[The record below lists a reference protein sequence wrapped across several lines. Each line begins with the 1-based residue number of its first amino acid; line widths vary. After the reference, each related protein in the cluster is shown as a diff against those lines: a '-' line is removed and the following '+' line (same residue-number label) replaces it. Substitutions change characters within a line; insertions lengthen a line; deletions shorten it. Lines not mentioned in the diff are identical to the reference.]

1 MEHIAIEKINQEL
14 AASNLRCAML
24 MAEVAALHD
33 DVSRWMTICRVM
45 HLDMQDLR
53 EETRREINDL
63 RQANEESLRLRSAT
77 PSTQPSN
84 EPTDQYVPLHM
95 TPRAMMDNFVI
106 DPNDYDSDSSD
117 GFAPIAP
124 IDGIE
129 L

>member
-1 MEHIAIEKINQEL
+1 MEHIAIEKINQEP
-14 AASNLRCAML
+14 AASNRRCAML
-24 MAEVAALHD
+24 MAEVAALND

-106 DPNDYDSDSSD
+106 DPHDYDSDSSD

>member
-1 MEHIAIEKINQEL
+1 
-14 AASNLRCAML
+14 
-24 MAEVAALHD
+24 
-33 DVSRWMTICRVM
+33 M

-63 RQANEESLRLRSAT
+63 RQANEEALRLRSAT

-106 DPNDYDSDSSD
+106 DPDDYDSDSSD

-124 IDGIE
+124 IDGVE